1 MSVSEQYANTVR
13 QSQETMASMMESF
26 ASNTQKAF
34 GQPVGPF
41 GVADPTAG
49 IDQVFDFLGKTLE
62 VQRDFAK
69 KLAGVTVSV
78 GETVR
83 EQATSVGEAVRE
95 QATSAGELVREQ
107 AISAGELA
115 REQTDSVQRAAQEQA
130 DSVQRAAQEQA
141 DSVQR
146 AAQEQAAKKYE
157 QLTKVELADELDR
170 RDLPKTGNVDELRAR
185 LIEDDRK

>member
-1 MSVSEQYANTVR
+1 MSVPEQYANTVR
-13 QSQETMASMMESF
+13 QAQETMASMMESF

-95 QATSAGELVREQ
+95 HTESV
-107 AISAGELA
+107 GELA

-130 DSVQRAAQEQA
+130 DSVKRAAQE
-141 DSVQR
+141 R

>member
-1 MSVSEQYANTVR
+1 MSVSEQYSNTVR
-13 QSQETMASMMESF
+13 QAQETMASMMESF
-26 ASNTQKAF
+26 ASNTQKVFA
-34 GQPVGPF
+34 QPVSPF
-41 GVADPTAG
+41 GTADPTAG

-95 QATSAGELVREQ
+95 HTESV
-107 AISAGELA
+107 GELA
-115 REQTDSVQRAAQEQA
+115 REQA
-130 DSVQRAAQEQA
+130 DSVKRAT
-141 DSVQR
+141 
-146 AAQEQAAKKYE
+146 QEQAAKQYE

-170 RDLPKTGNVDELRAR
+170 RNLPKTGNVDELRAR

>member
-13 QSQETMASMMESF
+13 QAQETMASMMESF

-41 GVADPTAG
+41 GVVDPTAG

-69 KLAGVTVSV
+69 KLAGVTATV

-83 EQATSVGEAVRE
+83 EQATTVGEAVREHTESVGELARE
-95 QATSAGELVREQ
+95 QATSAGELAQ
-107 AISAGELA
+107 
-115 REQTDSVQRAAQEQA
+115 EQTDSVQRAAQEQA
-130 DSVQRAAQEQA
+130 DSVKRAAQE
-141 DSVQR
+141 R

-170 RDLPKTGNVDELRAR
+170 RDLPKTGNVDELRGR

>member
-13 QSQETMASMMESF
+13 QAQETMASMMESF

-41 GVADPTAG
+41 GVVDPTAG

-69 KLAGVTVSV
+69 KLAGVTASV
-78 GETVR
+78 GETAR
-83 EQATSVGEAVRE
+83 AQATSVGEAVRE
-95 QATSAGELVREQ
+95 QATSAGEL
-107 AISAGELA
+107 A
-115 REQTDSVQRAAQEQA
+115 REQA

>member
-26 ASNTQKAF
+26 ATHPQKAF

-141 DSVQR
+141 
-146 AAQEQAAKKYE
+146 AKKYE

>member
-13 QSQETMASMMESF
+13 QAQETMASMMESF

-41 GVADPTAG
+41 GVVDPTAG

-69 KLAGVTVSV
+69 KLAGVTASV
-78 GETVR
+78 GETAR
-83 EQATSVGEAVRE
+83 AQATSVGEAVRE

-107 AISAGELA
+107 AISVGELA
-115 REQTDSVQRAAQEQA
+115 REHT
-130 DSVQRAAQEQA
+130 

>member
-13 QSQETMASMMESF
+13 QAQETMASMMESF

-41 GVADPTAG
+41 GTADPTAG

-69 KLAGVTVSV
+69 KLAGVTASV
-78 GETVR
+78 GETAR
-83 EQATSVGEAVRE
+83 AQATSVGEAVRE

-107 AISAGELA
+107 AISVGELA
-115 REQTDSVQRAAQEQA
+115 REHT
-130 DSVQRAAQEQA
+130 

>member
-13 QSQETMASMMESF
+13 QAQETMASMMESF

-41 GVADPTAG
+41 GVVDPTAG

-69 KLAGVTVSV
+69 KLAGVTASV

-107 AISAGELA
+107 AISVGELA
-115 REQTDSVQRAAQEQA
+115 REHT
-130 DSVQRAAQEQA
+130 

>member
-13 QSQETMASMMESF
+13 QAQETMASMMESF

-41 GVADPTAG
+41 GVVDPTAG

-69 KLAGVTVSV
+69 KLAGVTASV

-95 QATSAGELVREQ
+95 HTESV
-107 AISAGELA
+107 GELA

-130 DSVQRAAQEQA
+130 DSVKRAAQE
-141 DSVQR
+141 R

-157 QLTKVELADELDR
+157 QLAKVELADELDR

>member
-13 QSQETMASMMESF
+13 QAQETMASMMESF

-41 GVADPTAG
+41 GVVDPTAG

-69 KLAGVTVSV
+69 KLAGVTASV

-95 QATSAGELVREQ
+95 HTESV
-107 AISAGELA
+107 GELA
-115 REQTDSVQRAAQEQA
+115 REQTDSVQRAAQE
-130 DSVQRAAQEQA
+130 
-141 DSVQR
+141 R
-146 AAQEQAAKKYE
+146 AAQEQAAKNYE

>member
-13 QSQETMASMMESF
+13 QAQETMASMMESF

-41 GVADPTAG
+41 GTADPTAG

-69 KLAGVTVSV
+69 KLAGVTASV

-115 REQTDSVQRAAQEQA
+115 REHTDSVQRAAQEQA
-130 DSVQRAAQEQA
+130 DTLKRAAQE
-141 DSVQR
+141 R
-146 AAQEQAAKKYE
+146 AAKKYE

>member
-1 MSVSEQYANTVR
+1 
-13 QSQETMASMMESF
+13 
-26 ASNTQKAF
+26 
-34 GQPVGPF
+34 
-41 GVADPTAG
+41 
-49 IDQVFDFLGKTLE
+49 

-95 QATSAGELVREQ
+95 HTESV
-107 AISAGELA
+107 GELA

-130 DSVQRAAQEQA
+130 DSVKRAAQE
-141 DSVQR
+141 R